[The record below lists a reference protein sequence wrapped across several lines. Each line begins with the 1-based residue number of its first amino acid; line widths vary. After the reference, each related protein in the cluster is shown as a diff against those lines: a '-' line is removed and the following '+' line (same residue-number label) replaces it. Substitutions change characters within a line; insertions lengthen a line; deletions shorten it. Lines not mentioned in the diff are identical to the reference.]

1 MPELPE
7 VETMVRGLLSRVK
20 GKQITDLW
28 ADEKKLIH
36 HPSFRLFKESLIGQ
50 QITNI
55 ERRGKIIIFHLQ
67 PKGFWLA
74 HPKMTGH
81 FLFLESKPDDD
92 FIKEKSVH
100 LSLSFSDKTFLAWSD
115 QRKFSRLEYWS
126 VDNIA
131 QIPWLRQLG
140 LEPLKMSFAEFNQLI
155 EGRRQRIKSWLMD
168 QRFIVGVGN
177 IYASEVLWL
186 AQVNPERPAGDLSS
200 DERKKIFQG
209 LQKMFKKAIIKKG
222 TSLLEYRDIE
232 DQKGEYANYLQVYG
246 RKGQP
251 CPRCQGEI
259 VRKMIGSRS
268 TYYCPQ
274 CQP

>member
-7 VETMVRGLLSRVK
+7 VETMVRGLVSRVK
-20 GKQITDLW
+20 GKQIADLW
-28 ADEKKLIH
+28 TDEKKLIY

-50 QITNI
+50 QITDIN
-55 ERRGKIIIFHLQ
+55 RRGKIIIFHLR
-67 PKGFWLA
+67 PKGFWLV

-81 FLFLESKPDDD
+81 FLFLESKPTND
-92 FIKEKSVH
+92 FVKEKSVH
-100 LSLSFSDKTFLAWSD
+100 LELEFIDKTFLVWSD

-126 VDNIA
+126 VDNLD
-131 QIPWLRQLG
+131 QIPWLQQLG
-140 LEPLKMSFAEFNQLI
+140 QEPLEMSFPEFNQLI
-155 EGRRQRIKSWLMD
+155 EGQRQRIKSWLMD

-177 IYASEVLWL
+177 IYANEVLWL
-186 AQVNPERPAGDLSS
+186 AQVNPGKSAGNLSL
-200 DERKKIFQG
+200 DERKKIFRG

-246 RKGQP
+246 RQGQP
-251 CPRCQGEI
+251 CPRCQREI
-259 VRKMIGSRS
+259 VRKVIGGRS
-268 TYYCPQ
+268 TYYCPY